1 VHPEPDTPNRAAVRV
16 LAIADTDSY
25 LKWSAATLEALPDS
39 WESTQLLVQNPV
51 MPSAAQ
57 IRAASTR
64 PVEVLTNAALVR
76 RIRTWCP
83 DVVLLACTGPV
94 VAALTA
100 QRVFW
105 GRGRPVLVTGLPGI
119 SVPATLPAVT
129 SRAACDLFLLHS
141 KREVAEFAE
150 VGAQSAPRLTFG
162 LASLPFLPFRTS
174 GTPTEDRLGPHL
186 VFAAQAKVPV
196 VRADREQ
203 ILLALADAGSAV
215 VKLRAWSEEQQT
227 HQETWSYPEVMDD
240 LVAQRRVAADAVKF
254 VAGSMQDALRTSR
267 GFVTVSSTA
276 ALEAMAMNRPT
287 LIISDFGVSAEMIN
301 LVFEESGCLGTLD
314 DLRSSRLCHA
324 NLQWL
329 EANYFHASEEN
340 NWLELLTQ
348 LLAVRAAG
356 QLPPRPRFKGSLR
369 RRVRWR
375 LRLMIPARLWPNLRR
390 LHGAVSRGRP
400 TPASLPYSFLRTQP
414 RTKAVQAESGLI
426 CDRVRRN
433 DGCSG
438 CGGS

>member
-1 VHPEPDTPNRAAVRV
+1 MNQRASCASEPANASQAAVRV

-25 LKWSAATLEALPDS
+25 LKWSAATLAALPDS
-39 WESTQLLVQNPV
+39 WESTQLLIENPV

-57 IRAASTR
+57 IRAASNR
-64 PVEVLTNAALVR
+64 PVEVLTHAALVR
-76 RIRTWCP
+76 RIRTGFP

-100 QRVFW
+100 QKVFW
-105 GRGRPVLVTGLPGI
+105 GRTRPVLVAGLPGI
-119 SVPATLPAVT
+119 GVPATRRAVT

-150 VGAQSAPRLTFG
+150 IGARRAPRLTFG
-162 LASLPFLPFRTS
+162 LASLPFLPARTQ
-174 GTPTEDRLGPHL
+174 EAAAEAELGRNL

-196 VRADREQ
+196 KRADREK
-203 ILLALADAGSAV
+203 ILLALADSGSAV

-227 HQETWSYPEVMDD
+227 HKETWSYPKIMDA
-240 LVAQRRVAADAVKF
+240 LVARRRVSADAITF
-254 VAGSMQDALRTSR
+254 VGGSMHDALRTSR
-267 GFVTVSSTA
+267 GLVTVSSTA

-314 DLRSSRLCHA
+314 ELRSGSLCHA
-324 NLQWL
+324 NPQWL
-329 EANYFHASEEN
+329 EANYFHASQVN

-356 QLPPRPRFKGSLR
+356 QLPPRPRSRASLW
-369 RRVRWR
+369 RRVRRR
-375 LRLMIPARLWPNLRR
+375 LRLMIPARLWSRLRR
-390 LHGAVSRGRP
+390 LHAGTSRRRP
-400 TPASLPYSFLRTQP
+400 TTALDFSTRFSARS
-414 RTKAVQAESGLI
+414 RE
-426 CDRVRRN
+426 
-433 DGCSG
+433 
-438 CGGS
+438 